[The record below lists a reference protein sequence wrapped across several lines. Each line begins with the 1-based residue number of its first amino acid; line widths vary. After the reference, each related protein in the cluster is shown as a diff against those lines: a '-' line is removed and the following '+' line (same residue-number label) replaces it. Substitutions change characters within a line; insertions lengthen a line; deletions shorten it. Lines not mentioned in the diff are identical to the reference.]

1 MFDHFVGLAL
11 KWLTFTL
18 IFFDKL
24 NFFDKVLFLFLSI
37 VNVIL
42 PCLPYFE
49 GEPMSKQ
56 FFKVKK
62 EILEKAAYCFQNV
75 CGGSLLLLLLL

>member
-11 KWLTFTL
+11 KWLTLTL

-24 NFFDKVLFLFLSI
+24 KQVLFLFLSI

-49 GEPMSKQ
+49 GEPMSKH

-62 EILEKAAYCFQNV
+62 EILEKVAYCFQNA
-75 CGGSLLLLLLL
+75 CGGSLLFLLLL

>member
-18 IFFDKL
+18 IVFDKL

-49 GEPMSKQ
+49 GEPMSKH

-62 EILEKAAYCFQNV
+62 EILEKVAYCFQNA
-75 CGGSLLLLLLL
+75 CGGSLLFLLLL